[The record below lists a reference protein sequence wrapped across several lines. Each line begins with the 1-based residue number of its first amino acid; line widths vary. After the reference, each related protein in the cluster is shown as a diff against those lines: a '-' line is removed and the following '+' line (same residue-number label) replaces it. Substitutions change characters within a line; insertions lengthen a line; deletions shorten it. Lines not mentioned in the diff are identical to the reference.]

1 MLLHLGNDY
10 AVNSKSIVGIF
21 DIENSSVSRDTRDF
35 LNAAAKS
42 DRVVSCSYEM
52 PKSFILCDN
61 GRVYISQLSCA
72 ILLKRF
78 NR

>member
-1 MLLHLGNDY
+1 MFLHLGNDY
-10 AVNSKSIVGIF
+10 TVNAKDITGIF
-21 DIENSSVSRDTRDF
+21 DIERSSVSRDTRDF

-72 ILLKRF
+72 TLLKRF